1 MLAMTLCNNFHTC
14 LIVDDIR
21 DGLFLHQIQ
30 FNIIKGKKFLA
41 THHTD
46 MLHLTDMQATS
57 KFDVVRIIISFSRSL
72 MFRKNI
78 PGSVVKYNE
87 TFYKISV

>member
-46 MLHLTDMQATS
+46 MLHMTDMQATS
-57 KFDVVRIIISFSRSL
+57 KFDVVRIIISFSHSL
-72 MFRKNI
+72 MFRKKYPRQYYMFTSPLN
-78 PGSVVKYNE
+78 GS
-87 TFYKISV
+87 

>member
-46 MLHLTDMQATS
+46 MLHMTDMQ
-57 KFDVVRIIISFSRSL
+57 
-72 MFRKNI
+72 
-78 PGSVVKYNE
+78 E
-87 TFYKISV
+87 T

>member
-46 MLHLTDMQATS
+46 MLHMTDMQATS
-57 KFDVVRIIISFSRSL
+57 KFDVVRIIISFSHSL
-72 MFRKNI
+72 MFRKKYPRI
-78 PGSVVKYNE
+78 GSE
-87 TFYKISV
+87 IE

>member
-46 MLHLTDMQATS
+46 MLHMTDMQTTL
-57 KFDVVRIIISFSRSL
+57 KFDVARMIISFTHSLISRT
-72 MFRKNI
+72 KE
-78 PGSVVKYNE
+78 NE
-87 TFYKISV
+87 R